1 MSKKRKP
8 NISCSQVQFKK
19 KKKEKNL
26 DKSLGEILMISTQ
39 KEFVITPTFF

>member
-19 KKKEKNL
+19 KKEKNL
-26 DKSLGEILMISTQ
+26 DKSLGEILMISMQ